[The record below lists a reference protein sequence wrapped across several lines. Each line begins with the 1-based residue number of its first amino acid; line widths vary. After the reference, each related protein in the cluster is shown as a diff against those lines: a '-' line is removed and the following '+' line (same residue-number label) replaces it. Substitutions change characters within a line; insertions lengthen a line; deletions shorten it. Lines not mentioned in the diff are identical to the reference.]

1 MLSANAAWAGWWG
14 GESFWVM
21 TLSGVPGV
29 AVSSCSAYP
38 EDAFYHMGGGFS
50 SPTHGGAGGRGRLGA
65 GDRVL
70 LG

>member
-1 MLSANAAWAGWWG
+1 
-14 GESFWVM
+14 M